1 MSEMVRERGSSFSN
15 HCANPL
21 YHFATVSLQNNK
33 GGLTVRSIILPL
45 YQCATPL
52 SLPPI
57 RAPGRV
63 YQSVTSVSLDD
74 RAITLP
80 ARLGYMFT
88 DQVNTGE
95 QSY

>member
-1 MSEMVRERGSSFSN
+1 MSEMVHERGSSFSN

-33 GGLTVRSIILPL
+33 GGRTDILPL

>member
-1 MSEMVRERGSSFSN
+1 M
-15 HCANPL
+15 
-21 YHFATVSLQNNK
+21 
-33 GGLTVRSIILPL
+33 RSIILPL

-88 DQVNTGE
+88 DQVNTALE
-95 QSY
+95 SRATSYELAFFVIFVSDICVLGRPRFKEIYSRSSSR